1 MRDCV
6 ERVGT
11 RRDCGGRAVPCRGA
25 AGALE
30 ARDDFDA
37 FDAFDGFDGLDDGA
51 LRPCD
56 RGAFDDFDELDEL
69 PVEGRWAGLAP
80 RGGLPPRRGGREDGL
95 IAALPA

>member
-1 MRDCV
+1 M
-6 ERVGT
+6 
-11 RRDCGGRAVPCRGA
+11 PCRGA

-30 ARDDFDA
+30 ARDG
-37 FDAFDGFDGLDDGA
+37 FDGFDDFDDGA

-56 RGAFDDFDELDEL
+56 RGAFGDLGDL